1 MKIQLLDL
9 QDSSLLEVHNLKSDE
24 LAVAL
29 QCKFITFDKNTYSI
43 HRSDMIVPK
52 YSPITDS
59 TPYVDIYVS
68 LLR

>member
-43 HRSDMIVPK
+43 HRSDMIVPM
-52 YSPITDS
+52 YSPITNTS
-59 TPYVDIYVS
+59 TYVNIWVS